1 MDPNAGDFDRNGNDH
16 VKVNFIN
23 LNKQCMITRNWEQ
36 VYKILGD
43 KIFKDLYKHYTVFL
57 KTRDE
62 SLVQVNGTNVFV
74 YLNDRI
80 GRCYNHNPVEDANAP
95 PGEEPK
101 KGKNI
106 KSHKYNLK
114 NEKDDY
120 TLNIGKG
127 FWEEIV
133 NRNRL
138 FYCAHM
144 NRKNAFFHKHIL
156 NTKIA
161 KDDPNYKEKNDTLV
175 DNIMKEMLGVTR
187 VRHQVKSKVEE
198 IIRVMLQKQRKFD
211 YNYYLTK
218 NCPLIGNWTEE
229 KRKMEEMAK
238 GPNRGQVYARLFDA
252 DSKYRQVANFLS
264 EFVANVLPSWFMEG
278 KNKKVFNKKM
288 FQFVKFNRFEM
299 FTRITV
305 LDKFQIDKISW
316 LSFSSKNENQRYF
329 SNENKFVLWR
339 VLKWL
344 FEDLI
349 ISLLRCFFYVTE
361 KQKEYSRIFY
371 YRKAIWA
378 FVMKLSIDDLQKDN
392 LKAVEKDEMTKA
404 CTHNNFAPGKL
415 RLIPKGETIRPI
427 MTFNRKVPHSK
438 KMTTNTKLQYAHM
451 MLKNL
456 KTKMFRH

>member
-1 MDPNAGDFDRNGNDH
+1 
-16 VKVNFIN
+16 
-23 LNKQCMITRNWEQ
+23 
-36 VYKILGD
+36 
-43 KIFKDLYKHYTVFL
+43 
-57 KTRDE
+57 
-62 SLVQVNGTNVFV
+62 
-74 YLNDRI
+74 
-80 GRCYNHNPVEDANAP
+80 
-95 PGEEPK
+95 
-101 KGKNI
+101 
-106 KSHKYNLK
+106 
-114 NEKDDY
+114 
-120 TLNIGKG
+120 
-127 FWEEIV
+127 
-133 NRNRL
+133 
-138 FYCAHM
+138 
-144 NRKNAFFHKHIL
+144 
-156 NTKIA
+156 
-161 KDDPNYKEKNDTLV
+161 
-175 DNIMKEMLGVTR
+175 
-187 VRHQVKSKVEE
+187 
-198 IIRVMLQKQRKFD
+198 
-211 YNYYLTK
+211 
-218 NCPLIGNWTEE
+218 
-229 KRKMEEMAK
+229 
-238 GPNRGQVYARLFDA
+238 
-252 DSKYRQVANFLS
+252 
-264 EFVANVLPSWFMEG
+264 MEG